1 LRYSIERAWMPT
13 GGTDGT
19 GSLGVRGLRAVS
31 RPHRGGAVMS
41 PASHLPSESR
51 AHLERE
57 KRIVYIPQKMKL
69 LLLFFSL
76 FHRSAC
82 RVKSWLY
89 SRKAFKPEKAPLPV
103 ISVGNIIFGG
113 SGKTPMVMNLLS
125 FLVQNGLKPALIS
138 RGYKGKWER
147 TGGIL
152 SDGKTIQGTWQDSGE
167 EAYLVASKIPQSGAF
182 VGKDRLTSCRMAR
195 DAGFE
200 IAVLDDGFQ
209 HLRLQRD
216 LDIVLYDPAE
226 KIALRE
232 PVSALKRAR
241 IILIEKR
248 AGAGAKGRLKKRFPQ
263 SDIFE
268 YEVQNRGFFRPGKNE
283 QESRDRLEQKRV
295 LAFCGIARPQRFLTQ
310 LQKENIRPACL
321 LKFPDHHSYPLPS
334 VKRISET
341 FGRIK
346 AEAIITTEKDAVKI
360 SDAKDLARLPVYY
373 LKIDLELERAFY
385 LNISSLLERR
395 EQ

>member
-1 LRYSIERAWMPT
+1 MASISH
-13 GGTDGT
+13 
-19 GSLGVRGLRAVS
+19 SL
-31 RPHRGGAVMS
+31 
-41 PASHLPSESR
+41 SEAR
-51 AHLERE
+51 THLERE

-82 RVKSWLY
+82 RLKNWLN
-89 SRKAFKPEKAPLPV
+89 SQKAFKPEKAPIPV
-103 ISVGNIIFGG
+103 ISVGNIAFGG
-113 SGKTPMVMNLLS
+113 TGKTPLVMNLLS

-152 SDGKTIQGTWQDSGE
+152 SDGKAIRGSWEDSGD
-167 EAYLVASKIPQSGAF
+167 EAYLVASNIPQSGVF
-182 VGKDRLTSCRMAR
+182 VGKGRLTSCQMAR

-216 LDIVLYDPAE
+216 LDIVLYNPAE

-232 PVSALKRAR
+232 SVSSLRRAQ
-241 IILIEKR
+241 IILIEKQTDT
-248 AGAGAKGRLKKRFPQ
+248 GAKGRLKKRFPQ

-268 YEVQNRGFFRPGKNE
+268 YKVQNRGFFKPGKNE
-283 QESRDRLEQKRV
+283 EESRDRLEQKRV

-310 LQKENIRPACL
+310 LQKENIQPACL

-341 FGRIK
+341 FDRIK
-346 AEAIITTEKDAVKI
+346 AEAIITTEKDVMKI
-360 SDAKDLARLPVYY
+360 SNDKDLAPLPVYY
-373 LKIDLELERAFY
+373 LKIDLELERGFY
-385 LNISSLLERR
+385 LNISSLLERIK
-395 EQ
+395 Q

>member
-1 LRYSIERAWMPT
+1 MPAFSIPI
-13 GGTDGT
+13 
-19 GSLGVRGLRAVS
+19 SV
-31 RPHRGGAVMS
+31 
-41 PASHLPSESR
+41 PAESR

-57 KRIVYIPQKMKL
+57 KRMVYIPQKMKL

-89 SRKAFKPEKAPLPV
+89 QRKVFKPERAPLPV
-103 ISVGNIIFGG
+103 ISIGNIVFGG
-113 SGKTPMVMNLLS
+113 SGKTPLAMNLLS
-125 FLVQNGLKPALIS
+125 FLARNDLKPSLIS

-152 SDGKTIQGTWQDSGE
+152 SDGKTILGSWQDSGD
-167 EAYLVASKIPQSGAF
+167 EAYLVASNIPQTGVF
-182 VGKDRLTSCRMAR
+182 VGKDRLASCRSAR

-232 PVSALKRAR
+232 PVFSLKRAR
-241 IILIEKR
+241 IILIGKK
-248 AGAGAKGRLKKRFPQ
+248 AGVDTKARLRKRFPQ

-268 YEVQNRGFFRPGKNE
+268 YEVQNAGFFRLGRDE
-283 QESRDRLEQKRV
+283 QESRENLKQKRV
-295 LAFCGIARPQRFLTQ
+295 LAFCGIARPQRFFSQ
-310 LQKENIRPACL
+310 LQEEGIRPVCL
-321 LKFPDHHSYPLPS
+321 LKYPDHHPYPASS
-334 VKRISET
+334 VRSILEEFRRAS
-341 FGRIK
+341 
-346 AEAIITTEKDAVKI
+346 AEALVTTEKDAVKI
-360 SDAKDLARLPVYY
+360 RDDEDLVRLPVYY
-373 LKIDLELERAFY
+373 LKIALELERAFY
-385 LNISSLLERR
+385 LNISSFLERIKR
-395 EQ
+395 